1 MINFTDG
8 LMDRLI
14 DKPEEQNVLHAEW
27 AQKYKGKCNIFF
39 IFFAWYNEIVNYVFV
54 FFFIFQLCFF

>member
-27 AQKYKGKCNIFF
+27 AQK
-39 IFFAWYNEIVNYVFV
+39 
-54 FFFIFQLCFF
+54 